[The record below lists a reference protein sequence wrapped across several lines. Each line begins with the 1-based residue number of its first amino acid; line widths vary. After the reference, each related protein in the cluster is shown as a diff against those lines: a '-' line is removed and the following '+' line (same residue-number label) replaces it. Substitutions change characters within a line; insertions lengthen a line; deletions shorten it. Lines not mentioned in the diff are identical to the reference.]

1 VTAYP
6 TLVEV
11 LAVHDRM
18 LQDFGGASGVRDPGA
33 LESALHRP
41 RTGYY
46 DDDVAE
52 AAALLE
58 SLLVNHPFVD
68 GNKRT
73 AYAVTDIFLRL
84 NGRRVVA
91 ATEDAYRLII
101 DVLAAGE
108 GRFDRIESWL
118 RAHVEAT

>member
-1 VTAYP
+1 VTSYLK
-6 TLVEV
+6 LVEV
-11 LAVHDRM
+11 LAIHDRM
-18 LQDFGGASGVRDPGA
+18 LQDFGGARGVRDAGA

-46 DDDVAE
+46 PDVVAE

-73 AYAVTDIFLRL
+73 AYAVADVFLRI
-84 NGRRVVA
+84 NGLRLVA
-91 ATEDAYRLII
+91 DTDDAYGLVIG
-101 DVLAAGE
+101 VLE
-108 GRFDRIESWL
+108 LRTERFDRIERWL
-118 RAHVEAT
+118 RDHVTTA

>member
-1 VTAYP
+1 MTSYLK
-6 TLVEV
+6 LVEV
-11 LAVHDRM
+11 LAIHDRM
-18 LQDFGGASGVRDPGA
+18 LQDFGGARGVRDAGA

-46 DDDVAE
+46 PDVVAE

-73 AYAVTDIFLRL
+73 AYAVADVFLRI
-84 NGRRVVA
+84 NGLRLVA
-91 ATEDAYRLII
+91 DTDDAYGLVIG
-101 DVLAAGE
+101 VLE
-108 GRFDRIESWL
+108 LRTERFDRIERWL
-118 RAHVEAT
+118 RDHVTTA

>member
-1 VTAYP
+1 VTAYL

-11 LAVHDRM
+11 LAIHDRM
-18 LQDFGGASGVRDPGA
+18 LQDFGGASGVRDAGG
-33 LESALHRP
+33 LESAMHRP

-46 DDDVAE
+46 ADVVAE

-73 AYAVTDIFLRL
+73 AYAVADVFLRL
-84 NGRRVVA
+84 NGYRLA
-91 ATEDAYRLII
+91 ADADDAYDLVIG
-101 DVLAAGE
+101 VLERGAD
-108 GRFDRIESWL
+108 RFDRLERWL
-118 RAHVEAT
+118 RDHVSPA